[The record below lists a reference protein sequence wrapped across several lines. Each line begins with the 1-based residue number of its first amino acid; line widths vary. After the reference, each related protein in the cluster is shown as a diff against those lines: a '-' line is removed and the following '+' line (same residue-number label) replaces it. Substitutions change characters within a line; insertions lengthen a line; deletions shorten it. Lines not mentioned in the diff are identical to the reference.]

1 MLSFKVRGY
10 WKNNLSARKLIDSCL
25 SIYSDYDLELLAGD
39 IYGAQNIDEASVKH
53 YAKAHDMCPARIM
66 PFFSMYKLYEKR
78 NRLTD
83 MLEIRNQMKTK
94 KLKVKST
101 EVVNMLKEMQVK

>member
-1 MLSFKVRGY
+1 
-10 WKNNLSARKLIDSCL
+10 
-25 SIYSDYDLELLAGD
+25 
-39 IYGAQNIDEASVKH
+39 
-53 YAKAHDMCPARIM
+53 
-66 PFFSMYKLYEKR
+66 
-78 NRLTD
+78 